1 MIDRNNFIKRCD
13 ICKAE
18 YMILVIFD
26 ENFLATAETVIYRI
40 YYYINRSGNGHLTL
54 RELKR
59 GNLVDAMQHADEE
72 EDINKVLR

>member
-1 MIDRNNFIKRCD
+1 MRCGE
-13 ICKAE
+13 CKVE
-18 YMILVIFD
+18 YMIHCNVFEKL
-26 ENFLATAETVIYRI
+26 LATAETVIYRI

-72 EDINKVLR
+72 EDINKVLRLVS